1 MAMSINVTDL
11 RSQVRNSLGY
21 RMSMAS
27 QGQAALQAVL
37 PVAQENA
44 AHFETELTVQE
55 LAALRLTAA
64 KLLLAGPCIVAKL
77 QHISGNSWANC
88 FPTATGL
95 CIWAPIRWRP

>member
-1 MAMSINVTDL
+1 MSINVTDL

-27 QGQAALQAVL
+27 PGQAALQAVL
-37 PVAQENA
+37 PVAEENA
-44 AHFETELTVQE
+44 DHLEAKLTAQE

-64 KLLLAGPCIVAKL
+64 KLLLDGPCFVAEL

-95 CIWAPIRWRP
+95 STWAPNRGTP